1 MTPKKKCIF
10 NLPFF
15 IIMKKNIALVAGGYS
30 GEYVISINS
39 AKTIEK
45 HLDQEKYA
53 TYKIIITKESWY
65 YEHNDQKIE
74 VDKNDFSINLDGQ
87 KVNFEAVFI
96 AIHGTPGED
105 GKLQGYFDM
114 LNLPYTTC
122 NAIVSALTFNKSF
135 CNKVVNEFGVV
146 GIARSVHLFK
156 EDGYSLGTVLDKVKL
171 PVFVKP
177 NEGGSSIATTKVSK
191 VEDLQPAIEA
201 VFEVDTQALIEEY
214 IEGRELTM
222 GVYRIG
228 NEIFTLP
235 PTEIV
240 AQNEF
245 FDYAAK
251 YNNESEE
258 ITPAPIPDE
267 LLSQLQE
274 KGKQIFLR
282 LNCKGFVRIDFIWHK
297 TSGELYF
304 LEVNTMPGQSEQSLI
319 PQQVRAAGMELGHF
333 YNQMLEECLRAKK

>member
-1 MTPKKKCIF
+1 
-10 NLPFF
+10 
-15 IIMKKNIALVAGGYS
+15 MKKNIALVAGGYS

-45 HLDQEKYA
+45 HLDREKYA
-53 TYKIIITKESWY
+53 TYKIIITKDSWY

-74 VDKNDFSINLDGQ
+74 VDKNDFSINPDGQ
-87 KVNFEAVFI
+87 KITFEAVFI

-146 GIARSVHLFK
+146 GIAKSVHLFK

-191 VEDLQPAIEA
+191 VEDLQPAIES
-201 VFEVDTQALIEEY
+201 VFKVDTQALIEEY

-240 AQNEF
+240 AKNEF

-267 LLSQLQE
+267 LLSQMQE

>member
-1 MTPKKKCIF
+1 
-10 NLPFF
+10 
-15 IIMKKNIALVAGGYS
+15 MKKNIALVAGGYS

-45 HLDQEKYA
+45 HLDREKYT
-53 TYKIIITKESWY
+53 TYKIIITKDSWY

-74 VDKNDFSINLDGQ
+74 VDKNDFSINPDGQ
-87 KVNFEAVFI
+87 KITFEAVFI

-135 CNKVVNEFGVV
+135 CNKVVNEFDVV
-146 GIARSVHLFK
+146 GIAKSVHLFK